1 MTQRYPTNTNA
12 RLALVP
18 GLLAGIL
25 LLTGV
30 ALIGT
35 DWFIMF
41 RYAISILAVIVAV
54 FAIQAKQWWWVI
66 GLAPIAILWNPIFP
80 IDLDILPWQFAHIL
94 AAAIFIAAG
103 LRIRVAVAED
113 RKPGGR

>member
-54 FAIQAKQWWWVI
+54 FAIQAKQWWWII

-80 IDLDILPWQFAHIL
+80 IDLEILPWQFAHIL
-94 AAAIFIAAG
+94 AAVVFIVAG

-113 RKPGGR
+113 RKSGGR